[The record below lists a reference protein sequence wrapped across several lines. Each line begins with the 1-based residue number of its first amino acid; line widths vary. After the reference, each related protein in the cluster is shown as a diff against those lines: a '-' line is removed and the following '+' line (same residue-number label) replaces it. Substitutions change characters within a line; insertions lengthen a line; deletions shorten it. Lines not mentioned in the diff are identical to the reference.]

1 MLGQVISLILL
12 ALGLAIVAWAIW
24 GPSPRKALRR
34 KLRKGIAKT
43 ERNTVLP
50 RSNGQGSRYGN
61 RRIFRGKTR
70 KPRPAPPEANG
81 HKGRS

>member
-43 ERNTVLP
+43 ERN
-50 RSNGQGSRYGN
+50 
-61 RRIFRGKTR
+61 R
-70 KPRPAPPEANG
+70 KPKSGPPEANG